1 MKKIIFFLVFSLGFG
16 IHAFAQQHEDQKS
29 QKIQALYIA
38 YITRE
43 LQLTETEAQKFWPL
57 HNQFDSELKSI
68 HQNNLP
74 ELESEEASL
83 KVKKSYRD
91 RFAKIIGPNRTDD
104 FFKKD
109 AEFRKKLIERLK
121 ERQERKGDN
130 RPNKRNHPWR

>member
-1 MKKIIFFLVFSLGFG
+1 MLLILSFG
-16 IHAFAQQHEDQKS
+16 IRVFAQQHEDQKS

-83 KVKKSYRD
+83 KVKKAYRD
-91 RFAKIIGPNRTDD
+91 RFSKILGPNRTDD

-121 ERQERKGDN
+121 NRQERKAGDGS
-130 RPNKRNHPWR
+130 NKRNHPWR